1 MSRATL
7 VLFDLLV
14 FIRAFSFVSG
24 VVSGITLLRPASLHV
39 LSALSVGAHIVKKTT
54 VPSLLAARVTLQQI
68 PPFHLLL
75 RVSHA
80 LTLTLALIFEISLIP
95 LTLLTVASGSI
106 VLTQA
111 GFTLR
116 ILNSMP

>member
-1 MSRATL
+1 
-7 VLFDLLV
+7 VLFVLPMS
-14 FIRAFSFVSG
+14 IWAFHSASAAA
-24 VVSGITLLRPASLHV
+24 SGITPLQRANLHA
-39 LSALSVGAHIVKKTT
+39 LFALSVGAHIVKKTT

-80 LTLTLALIFEISLIP
+80 LTLTLALIVGISLIP
-95 LTLLTVASGSI
+95 LIPLAVDFGSI

-111 GFTLR
+111 GFMLG

>member
-1 MSRATL
+1 M
-7 VLFDLLV
+7 FDLPV
-14 FIRAFSFVSG
+14 FIRTFPFVSS
-24 VVSGITLLRPASLHV
+24 VVSGITLLWPASLHM

-80 LTLTLALIFEISLIP
+80 LTLTLALIVRISFILLI
-95 LTLLTVASGSI
+95 LLAVDFGSI
-106 VLTQA
+106 VLTWA
-111 GFTLR
+111 GFALR
-116 ILNSMP
+116 ILDSMP